1 MSANDHPIQRPPSL
15 TETFH
20 RLGRILPD
28 DQVLRCIDQTATV
41 KEAFSIMKE
50 HGYSQLPVRSG
61 NRITGMF
68 SYRSFAREIVEYED
82 VLEGN
87 VKPGDIEV
95 GELMEPAKFAL
106 GSDEFCAWFETL
118 DKFDAFLLGEPT
130 RVQGLLSTM
139 DLLNYLYGVANPFV
153 LVAEIELSLRSL
165 ITHAVSDDQLKECMR
180 VAKVRAK
187 TFDRATFGDYIYIIT
202 EEPNWQLFQP
212 VFRGN
217 PFRTKARLSE
227 ACELRNKAF
236 HFNGMLTTDDYTELV
251 RIRDWIMAKSV
262 RNEAEGTQQ

>member
-1 MSANDHPIQRPPSL
+1 MSAEDHPAKRISL

-20 RLGRILPD
+20 RLGRILSD
-28 DQVLRCIDQTATV
+28 DQQLQCIEQTATV
-41 KEAFSIMKE
+41 KKAFQIME
-50 HGYSQLPVRSG
+50 LHGYSQLPVSSG

-68 SYRSFAREIVEYED
+68 SYRSFAREIVDYED
-82 VLEGN
+82 VLEGK
-87 VKPGDIEV
+87 VHPGDIEV

-106 GSDEFCAWFETL
+106 GSDEFRAWFETL

-130 RVQGLLSTM
+130 RVQGLLSTT
-139 DLLNYLYGVANPFV
+139 DLLNYLYDVANPFV
-153 LVAEIELSLRSL
+153 LVAEIELALRSL
-165 ITHAVSDDQLKECMR
+165 IVHAVSDEQLKECMR
-180 VAKVRAK
+180 VARVKAS
-187 TFDRATFGDYIYIIT
+187 TFNRTSFGDYIYIIT

-236 HFNGMLTTDDYTELV
+236 HFNGMLTMEDYTELV

-262 RNEAEGTQQ
+262 RNETEGTQQ